1 MLDIKNKKILNLDWN
16 LPIDVQEKAISEIAS
31 MEDLNLNDLLQ
42 PGGKQYW
49 ENAAKVLYK
58 IGYPRIEEIM
68 DGLLIWLQ
76 DINWPGAMIV
86 IKILM
91 NVPREVF
98 IPYLE
103 KTAIKALD
111 SNDETWIDSLSYF
124 LKALNLKENDFKE
137 KKAYEALVAVMD
149 FWG

>member
-1 MLDIKNKKILNLDWN
+1 
-16 LPIDVQEKAISEIAS
+16 

-98 IPYLE
+98 ISYLE
-103 KTAIKALD
+103 KTVIKALD
-111 SNDETWIDSLSYF
+111 SNDETWIENLSYF
-124 LKALNLKENDFKE
+124 LKALNLKEDDFKI
-137 KKAYEALVAVMD
+137 KKVYKALVD
-149 FWG
+149 GSDRLW